1 MFSSFSVFFLM
12 LYIIIVVVFNSELE
26 LHNSPVSLCVCASS
40 YITSTP
46 THTFMVFDPPQFHRS
61 LRVVGG
67 TCTRVS
73 PAERLWLHLKSSTGF
88 WAFALIV
95 KELGWAQGLGGGCTV
110 AVETQ
115 LVTFFCRLYI
125 LLYYFKSFF
134 SIKKKLQDLWRCVTP
149 FVNAELPGKS
159 ARVGGVCSSIMTAWS
174 HAALCW
180 QIRSATLQKW
190 HPHTGS

>member
-1 MFSSFSVFFLM
+1 MCLCFLLHYLHPHTHIHGLWPPPIPSLSACCRGDM
-12 LYIIIVVVFNSELE
+12 HTRVARRTSLAAPEE
-26 LHNSPVSLCVCASS
+26 LHRFLGFCSYCEGTGLSS
-40 YITSTP
+40 
-46 THTFMVFDPPQFHRS
+46 
-61 LRVVGG
+61 
-67 TCTRVS
+67 
-73 PAERLWLHLKSSTGF
+73 GF
-88 WAFALIV
+88 
-95 KELGWAQGLGGGCTV
+95 GGGCTV

>member
-67 TCTRVS
+67 HAHACRPQNV
-73 PAERLWLHLKSSTGF
+73 F
-88 WAFALIV
+88 
-95 KELGWAQGLGGGCTV
+95 GCTWRAPQV
-110 AVETQ
+110 
-115 LVTFFCRLYI
+115 FG
-125 LLYYFKSFF
+125 LL
-134 SIKKKLQDLWRCVTP
+134 LLLWR
-149 FVNAELPGKS
+149 NWAEL
-159 ARVGGVCSSIMTAWS
+159 RVWGGDAQLPWRHSWS
-174 HAALCW
+174 LFFVVFTSCC
-180 QIRSATLQKW
+180 IILNPFFLLKRNYKTS
-190 HPHTGS
+190 GDV